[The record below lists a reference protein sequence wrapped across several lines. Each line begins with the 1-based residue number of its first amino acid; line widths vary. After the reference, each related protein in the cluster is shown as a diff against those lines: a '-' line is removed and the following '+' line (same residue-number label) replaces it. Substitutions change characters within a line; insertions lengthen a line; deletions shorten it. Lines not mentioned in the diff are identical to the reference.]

1 LPDSTPPYDHTFL
14 EFVSARLSGY
24 SHPHQKKFQRQLK
37 TVTTLGIRYPGLSV
51 RKMSGQTEIWEA
63 RIDEHYRFTF
73 QIVDEVMILRRVGTH
88 EIYRKP

>member
-1 LPDSTPPYDHTFL
+1 MTTRFL
-14 EFVSARLSGY
+14 NSFQRDFQAIPT
-24 SHPHQKKFQRQLK
+24 HIQKKFQRQLK
-37 TVTTLGIRYPGLSV
+37 TVITLGIRYPGLSV

-73 QIVDEVMILRRVGTH
+73 QMVDEVMILRRVGTH